1 MTAISVLIVDD
12 HPLMRQALCLAIE
25 TEPDLTVAAEASDG
39 RQAVELA
46 LTLKPD
52 VIVMDLYLPHKDGLT
67 ATREI
72 LAQNPAA
79 RVLAITSSTE
89 DKQVVA
95 ALQAGVAGYLL
106 KDATSD
112 TLLEAIRRVA
122 SGQTYIPPDVAKKLA
137 GSLRQ
142 TPSPPAPQPAFPAA
156 PTLTQ
161 REQQVLALLGEG
173 LTDDEMARQLSLTV
187 STVRVHIF
195 NMLRKLGLKNR
206 QQAVLYLLKQNPPD
220 API

>member
-122 SGQTYIPPDVAKKLA
+122 SGQTYIPPDVAEKLA

-142 TPSPPAPQPAFPAA
+142 SA
-156 PTLTQ
+156 PTPETPAMRPLTQ

-173 LTDDEMARQLSLTV
+173 LTDDEMARRLSLTV

-195 NMLRKLGLKNR
+195 NMLGKLGLQNR
-206 QQAVLYLLKQNPPD
+206 QQAVLCLLKQNPPD

>member
-25 TEPDLTVAAEASDG
+25 TEPDMTIVGEASDG

-79 RVLAITSSTE
+79 RVLAVTSSTE

-122 SGQTYIPPDVAKKLA
+122 AGQTYIPPDVAEKLA
-137 GSLRQ
+137 GGLRR
-142 TPSPPAPQPAFPAA
+142 SAPAPETPAKQL
-156 PTLTQ
+156 LTQ
-161 REQQVLALLGEG
+161 REQQVLALLGQG
-173 LTDDEMARQLSLTV
+173 LPNRQIAEQLALSE
-187 STVRVHIF
+187 STVRVHIY
-195 NMLRKLGLKNR
+195 NLLHKLGLTDR
-206 QQAVLYLLKQNPPD
+206 HQAVIYALKQK
-220 API
+220 